1 MRSTNNYRPLYAIA
15 ACFAL
20 PILLAYLLFYTEYA
34 QHYHNPNGTLITP
47 RVFIKPQS
55 PLKKTWKIAY
65 LDSKHEQHN
74 TLRQQTIAK
83 RYQALG
89 KDKHRVE
96 LLTLTNQPS
105 TKQPWPIYAINDPSY
120 HQLTQLRNNDH
131 ASCRYFIID
140 PQQQVVLCYSE
151 QTPPKAIDQDL
162 RKLLKHSPR

>member
-1 MRSTNNYRPLYAIA
+1 MRSTTNYQPLYAIA

-20 PILLAYLLFYTEYA
+20 PIILAYLLFYTEYA

-47 RVFIKPQS
+47 RVFVKPHQ
-55 PLKKTWKIAY
+55 PTKKTWKIAY
-65 LDSKHEQHN
+65 LDPKQQHTN
-74 TLRQQTIAK
+74 TLRQQTIAR

-105 TKQPWPIYAINDPSY
+105 TKQSWPSYTINDHSY
-120 HQLTQLRNNDH
+120 QQLAQLRNNNQ
-131 ASCRYFIID
+131 AACRYFIID
-140 PQQQVVLCYSE
+140 PQQQIVLCYAE